1 MVNSLTMD
9 IWILLANVLAIA
21 VIFVIIVYLWLDK
34 KRFRV
39 ERQFRAAADLFDE
52 WMALSANNPSC
63 AESVQEYRSTK
74 NISKKYAAI
83 YDVSQAVWGEETP
96 EMKSIAGE
104 LSVFL
109 GVYGVLAEEYNRR
122 LNSKFTGPLA
132 KFLGFKKFPNIQMEM
147 ENVQN

>member
-1 MVNSLTMD
+1 MVNSLTMN
-9 IWILLANVLAIA
+9 IWIILSNLMAIA

-34 KRFRV
+34 KRFHV
-39 ERQFRAAADLFDE
+39 ERQFRAVEDLFDE
-52 WMALSANNPSC
+52 WMTLAADNPSC
-63 AESVQEYRSTK
+63 VKAVEEYHSTK
-74 NISKKYAAI
+74 NISKKYLAI
-83 YDVSQAVWGEETP
+83 YDICQIIWGVKTP

-132 KFLGFKKFPNIQMEM
+132 RFLGFKKFPNIQMEM
-147 ENVQN
+147 EDVQN

>member
-1 MVNSLTMD
+1 MN
-9 IWILLANVLAIA
+9 IWIILSNLLAIA

-34 KRFRV
+34 KRFHI
-39 ERQFRAAADLFDE
+39 ERQFRAVEDLFDE
-52 WMALSANNPSC
+52 WMMLAADNPSC
-63 AESVQEYRSTK
+63 VESVKSYRSTK

-83 YDVSQAVWGEETP
+83 YDVCQTVWGDETP

-122 LNSKFTGPLA
+122 LNSRFTGFLA
-132 KFLGFKKFPNIQMEM
+132 RFLGFKKLPNIQMEM
-147 ENVQN
+147 EYV